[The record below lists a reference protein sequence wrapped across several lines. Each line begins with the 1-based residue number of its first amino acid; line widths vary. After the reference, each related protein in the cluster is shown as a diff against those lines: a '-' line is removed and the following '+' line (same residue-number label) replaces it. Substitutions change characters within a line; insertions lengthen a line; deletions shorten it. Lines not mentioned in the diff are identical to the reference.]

1 MAAARAAGVVAGAA
15 AGATDAADGGGVG
28 ADLRGATQSDELLH
42 ACLHLLADA
51 ALADHA
57 VGAALEGDEVGVCT
71 KITKKMRQICLK
83 HLDKSRRVKQRD
95 AQEWVSQPKTEV
107 PRLYDDVNSALLM
120 VSKV

>member
-1 MAAARAAGVVAGAA
+1 MAAARAAGVVARAA

-71 KITKKMRQICLK
+71 KITKKMRQRCLK
-83 HLDKSRRVKQRD
+83 RLDKSRCVKQRD
-95 AQEWVSQPKTEV
+95 AQEWVSKKTKY
-107 PRLYDDVNSALLM
+107 RDCM
-120 VSKV
+120 TT

>member
-1 MAAARAAGVVAGAA
+1 MAAARAAGVVARAA

-71 KITKKMRQICLK
+71 MMMKITKMRQICLK
-83 HLDKSRRVKQRD
+83 HLDKSRRVKQRN
-95 AQEWVSQPKTEV
+95 AQEWVSQKKPKYRDCMTT
-107 PRLYDDVNSALLM
+107 
-120 VSKV
+120 